1 MADAPAFAAIDLGAE
16 SGRVVLGQLSSGVV
30 TLEEMHRFSNRPVL
44 LPDGIRWNL
53 LGLFDE
59 ALEGL
64 ARAARSV
71 WPRGVGVDSWGVDY
85 ALLDAQ
91 DRVLGLPFHYRDER
105 TAGLVERVQARVPRE
120 EIYSITG
127 IQALPINTIYQLLA
141 DEGSPA
147 LAAAERIA
155 LVPDLLNLWLTG
167 ELVNEST
174 VASTTGLLDVGR
186 GTWAR
191 ALIDRLGYPGKPF
204 AGDLVQPGVTIGQV
218 LPHHAA
224 AAGVPVHA
232 VAAHDTASA
241 FVATP
246 LGRPGAA
253 VLSSGTW
260 SLLGVET
267 DTPALTSEAAAYNL
281 SNERGVD
288 GTISLL
294 ANVMGL
300 WLVQECRRDWG
311 GPDYGEL
318 TYLAERARADVPLID
333 PDDDLLFA
341 PGDMPARIAARC
353 CALGQRPPETQGET
367 IRSALTSLACKYRLV
382 LERLVRVTRQDVD
395 VIHVIGG
402 GARNA
407 LLCQLTANL
416 TGREVLA
423 GPVEAT
429 AMGNV
434 LVQARAAGE
443 LCSLSDMRTVAAASA
458 QLVAYEPA
466 DEGEPAESIYGRF
479 LTVTGLEAPGVAS
492 PANS

>member
-174 VASTTGLLDVGR
+174 VASTTGLLDAGR

-191 ALIDRLGYPGKPF
+191 ALIDRLGDPGKPF
-204 AGDLVQPGVTIGQV
+204 AGAVGQ
-218 LPHHAA
+218 
-224 AAGVPVHA
+224 AGVPVHA

-318 TYLAERARADVPLID
+318 TYLAEQARADVPLID

-353 CALGQRPPETQGET
+353 CA
-367 IRSALTSLACKYRLV
+367 RS
-382 LERLVRVTRQDVD
+382 
-395 VIHVIGG
+395 
-402 GARNA
+402 
-407 LLCQLTANL
+407 
-416 TGREVLA
+416 
-423 GPVEAT
+423 
-429 AMGNV
+429 
-434 LVQARAAGE
+434 
-443 LCSLSDMRTVAAASA
+443 
-458 QLVAYEPA
+458 
-466 DEGEPAESIYGRF
+466 EGH
-479 LTVTGLEAPGVAS
+479 
-492 PANS
+492 